1 MLSVTDTSTPPEIS
15 TPPEVSTP
23 RKGWHHRSLLADI
36 LLPCC
41 THCLPSCQDCQGMQS
56 CLQVCKQACTT
67 ARAINPA
74 DCLSYGRQAAS
85 SVSQKACTM
94 AMVSAGVSCTV
105 PQLNV
110 SSRHPIH
117 CWEAVRA
124 ACLALCCDQ
133 CCTKSVPGSIAQ
145 SLLGNKNLLMAE
157 AQLVSSS
164 A

>member
-1 MLSVTDTSTPPEIS
+1 MLGVTDTSTPPEIS

-23 RKGWHHRSLLADI
+23 PKGCHHRSLLADI
-36 LLPCC
+36 LLHCC
-41 THCLPSCQDCQGMQS
+41 TYCLPSCQDCQGMHS
-56 CLQVCKQACTT
+56 CLQVCKQTCTT
-67 ARAINPA
+67 APAINPA

-110 SSRHPIH
+110 SSRHPIR

-133 CCTKSVPGSIAQ
+133 CCTKSVPGSI
-145 SLLGNKNLLMAE
+145 KNILMAE